1 LARPAYSAAVRIG
14 VTLPMSESDGPG
26 RMPGWPDVCALAR
39 HAESAGLDSVWIC
52 DHLMSEPAGHPPEG
66 VLEAWT
72 ILSALAASTRRVTVG
87 TLVTCSS
94 FRHPALLAKMAATV
108 DGISG
113 GRLVLGLGAG
123 SPGLEYEAYGFPD
136 DHRLARFEET
146 LAMAGGLLHGAVVT
160 TSGRFH
166 TLRQA
171 SLLPPPGRRIP
182 LLVAGG
188 SPRLLRLAARHAQ
201 ARNTAWH
208 GAPDDRLR
216 ARLAAM
222 ARALADEGRE
232 VGSLRVTVGVSVTDP
247 DHRGVEED
255 GDAFA
260 GSPDDLARI
269 IDGYAMLG
277 VDELIVALAPRTER
291 SVDRLVRALTLRT
304 M

>member
-1 LARPAYSAAVRIG
+1 MRIG
-14 VTLPMSESDGPG
+14 VTLPMSKSDGQG
-26 RMPGWPDVCALAR
+26 RMPGWPDVCALAL

-52 DHLMSEPAGHPPEG
+52 DHLVSEPPGNPPEG

-123 SPGLEYEAYGFPD
+123 FPGLEYEAYGFPND
-136 DHRLARFEET
+136 QRLARFEET
-146 LAMAGGLLHGAVVT
+146 LEIVGGLLRGAVVT
-160 TSGRFH
+160 TPGQFH
-166 TLRQA
+166 QLRNA
-171 SLLPPPGRRIP
+171 SLLPSPDRRIP
-182 LLVAGG
+182 LLVAGDG
-188 SPRLLRLAARHAQ
+188 PRLLRMTARHAQ
-201 ARNTAWH
+201 AWNTAWH

-222 ARALADEGRE
+222 ERALADEDRE
-232 VGSLRVTVGVSVTDP
+232 VGSLHVTVGVSVADP
-247 DHRGVEED
+247 DHQGVNDND
-255 GDAFA
+255 GAFA
-260 GSPDDLARI
+260 GTPDDLARI
-269 IDGYAMLG
+269 IDEYALLG
-277 VDELIVALAPRTER
+277 VDELIIALTPKTGR

-304 M
+304 S